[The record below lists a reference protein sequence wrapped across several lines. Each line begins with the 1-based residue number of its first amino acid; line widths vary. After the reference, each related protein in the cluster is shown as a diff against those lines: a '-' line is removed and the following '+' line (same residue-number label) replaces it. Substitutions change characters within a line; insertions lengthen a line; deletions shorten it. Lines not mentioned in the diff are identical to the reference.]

1 MSYAQRHRNR
11 VELRQS
17 ELAQTPPDVSAASAA
32 PPNGHT
38 PVRLQDMEVD
48 MRPQQQ
54 PPRGGSSPRRSSSSQ
69 RCWNGSSGPA
79 SDARDRHAA
88 RYPRPHSVTGASAV
102 PWSETSSVGSAEV
115 PRHPF
120 QLLRHTPKHTA
131 PPRLKASRKQFTSPD
146 SSSKASEAAAG
157 QPPAHASL
165 RPRAAEKAV
174 DERRRTSP
182 PCQPDLLHGRPS
194 TECCASRP
202 LPAERDRC
210 AYGQAQHASN
220 ESPPNGMLLPS
231 PAPVFEASSATSSSR
246 LSTSHWP
253 ASETFTARLR
263 NIMET
268 RERIERLVQK
278 QRQDEE
284 EMVHAI
290 ESLSEQ
296 SHCRSQPQQDD
307 AADRPLY
314 EQVLVERAT
323 AFAAL
328 RDFKERGNIIVRNL
342 YATVMMQQ
350 EQALELVATVEALKK
365 ANKRLKDALS
375 NGGGAAS
382 GGLDSGAGAAVT
394 EGRATRAPDT
404 VADLQE
410 KVVMQRRVIEQMD
423 QLMQNADRMLLAMR
437 ARVEAAEGRAGGATA
452 ECQQLPPRPL
462 TPGSA
467 TPNSRSPHRAPVG
480 EGGAVMV
487 AAPDAEAAI
496 ERLMARYANDGDIAT
511 VSAQL
516 RLLLGRAAQLRQA
529 LKREQAQRL
538 HLEEVYGATY
548 EETARNVAL
557 LEERLQRVQSTRG
570 VIYNSSSSG
579 SATNASALPT
589 ERRILVE
596 ERASDG
602 GAAAADAMHREDK
615 EQYTPPQTSSHPSS
629 PTPPLTLFTVVSVAD
644 ASTRAAITATAS
656 AAEDEDEEKEGGPK
670 NSSGS
675 ADPAALE
682 GVTAVPTDMKKKERH
697 RSKSPQP
704 SEPAVAQ
711 SARQSRAYLG
721 DGRGNDGGAND
732 DAAAEAQTLLL
743 NIPVPDVSTLSASA
757 RHSLNSRSSSA
768 SRRLVGFRPAIATDV
783 TSRCLGSGSD
793 KEDYDDE
800 VHVTVRSSGSNAQ
813 GGAAVT
819 AAAISAVRQQPSNR
833 QQGALDKTEA

>member
-1 MSYAQRHRNR
+1 MSYAQRQRSR
-11 VELRQS
+11 VELHQS

-48 MRPQQQ
+48 MRPQKQ
-54 PPRGGSSPRRSSSSQ
+54 PPLGGSAPRRSSSSR

-102 PWSETSSVGSAEV
+102 PWSETTSSVGSAEV

-120 QLLRHTPKHTA
+120 QLLQHTPKHTT
-131 PPRLKASRKQFTSPD
+131 PPRLKASRKQFTSPN
-146 SSSKASEAAAG
+146 SSSTASEAAAG

-182 PCQPDLLHGRPS
+182 PCQPNLLHGRPS
-194 TECCASRP
+194 TEYCASRP
-202 LPAERDRC
+202 LPTECDRC

-220 ESPPNGMLLPS
+220 ESPPNDMLLPS
-231 PAPVFEASSATSSSR
+231 PAPVCEASSATSSSR

-253 ASETFTARLR
+253 TSETFTARLR

-296 SHCRSQPQQDD
+296 SQQDD

-314 EQVLVERAT
+314 EQALIERAT

-328 RDFKERGNIIVRNL
+328 RDFKERGNIIVHKL
-342 YATVMMQQ
+342 HATVMMQQ

-375 NGGGAAS
+375 NGGGAAG

-394 EGRATRAPDT
+394 EGSATRAPDT
-404 VADLQE
+404 VAELQE

-462 TPGSA
+462 TPSSA
-467 TPNSRSPHRAPVG
+467 TPNSRSPHRAPVSG
-480 EGGAVMV
+480 GGAVMV
-487 AAPDAEAAI
+487 AASDAEAAI
-496 ERLMARYANDGDIAT
+496 ERLMARYASDGDIAT

-570 VIYNSSSSG
+570 VIYNGSSSG
-579 SATNASALPT
+579 SATNAPALPT

-602 GAAAADAMHREDK
+602 GAAAADGMYRKDK
-615 EQYTPPQTSSHPSS
+615 EQFTPSQTSSRSSS

-644 ASTRAAITATAS
+644 ASTRGAIAATAS
-656 AAEDEDEEKEGGPK
+656 AAEDEEREGGPK
-670 NSSGS
+670 NSGGS
-675 ADPAALE
+675 ANPAALE
-682 GVTAVPTDMKKKERH
+682 RLTAVPNDNTKKERH

-704 SEPAVAQ
+704 SESAVAQ

-721 DGRGNDGGAND
+721 DRRGDDGDAND

-743 NIPVPDVSTLSASA
+743 NIPVPDVSTLGASA

-768 SRRLVGFRPAIATDV
+768 SRRLVGFRPAKATDV

-793 KEDYDDE
+793 KEDYDE
-800 VHVTVRSSGSNAQ
+800 VHVTVGSNGSNAQ

-819 AAAISAVRQQPSNR
+819 AAAISAMRQQPSNR
-833 QQGALDKTEA
+833 QQEALEKTEA

>member
-11 VELRQS
+11 VELHQS
-17 ELAQTPPDVSAASAA
+17 ELVQTPPNVSAASAA
-32 PPNGHT
+32 PPYGHT
-38 PVRLQDMEVD
+38 PVRLQDMEVG

-54 PPRGGSSPRRSSSSQ
+54 PPRGGNGPRRSSSSQ
-69 RCWNGSSGPA
+69 RCWNGNSGPA

-88 RYPRPHSVTGASAV
+88 RYPRPHSVTGASTV
-102 PWSETSSVGSAEV
+102 PWSEATSSVGSAEV

-120 QLLRHTPKHTA
+120 QLLQHTPKHTT
-131 PPRLKASRKQFTSPD
+131 PPRLKASRKQFTSPN
-146 SSSKASEAAAG
+146 SSSTAVGKAA
-157 QPPAHASL
+157 
-165 RPRAAEKAV
+165 

-182 PCQPDLLHGRPS
+182 PCQPDLLRGRPS
-194 TECCASRP
+194 TECCASRS
-202 LPAERDRC
+202 LPPERDRC
-210 AYGQAQHASN
+210 AYGQAQHAST
-220 ESPPNGMLLPS
+220 ESPPNGMLPPS

-246 LSTSHWP
+246 LSASHWS
-253 ASETFTARLR
+253 ASETFAARLR
-263 NIMET
+263 NITET
-268 RERIERLVQK
+268 RERIEHLVHK

-296 SHCRSQPQQDD
+296 SHCRSQPQQDG

-314 EQVLVERAT
+314 EQALVERAT
-323 AFAAL
+323 AFTAL
-328 RDFKERGNIIVRNL
+328 RDFKEKGNIIVHKL

-375 NGGGAAS
+375 SGGGAAG

-394 EGRATRAPDT
+394 EGSATRAPDT
-404 VADLQE
+404 VAELQE

-437 ARVEAAEGRAGGATA
+437 ARVEGAEGRAGGATA
-452 ECQQLPPRPL
+452 ECQQLPPLPL

-480 EGGAVMV
+480 GSGVVMV

-570 VIYNSSSSG
+570 VIYNGSRSG

-602 GAAAADAMHREDK
+602 GAAATDAMHREDK
-615 EQYTPPQTSSHPSS
+615 EQYTPPQTSSRSSS
-629 PTPPLTLFTVVSVAD
+629 PTPPLALFKVVSVAD
-644 ASTRAAITATAS
+644 ASTRAAIAATAS
-656 AAEDEDEEKEGGPK
+656 AAEDEEREGAPK
-670 NSSGS
+670 DS
-675 ADPAALE
+675 AGPAALE
-682 GVTAVPTDMKKKERH
+682 GVAAVPNDKTKKEWH
-697 RSKSPQP
+697 WSKSPQP

-711 SARQSRAYLG
+711 SARQSCGYLG
-721 DGRGNDGGAND
+721 DRRGNGGGAND

-743 NIPVPDVSTLSASA
+743 NIPVPDVSTLGASA

-768 SRRLVGFRPAIATDV
+768 SRRLVGFRPAKATDV
-783 TSRCLGSGSD
+783 TSRCLCSGSD
-793 KEDYDDE
+793 KEDYDEE
-800 VHVTVRSSGSNAQ
+800 VHVTVGSSGSNAQ

-833 QQGALDKTEA
+833 KQEALDQTATQLFEV